1 MGVEP
6 SSENC
11 LQADVRGAGP
21 PLVLLHGLFAS
32 GSNLRAI
39 ASELSQT
46 HTVHSIDL
54 PLHGRSKAVRADS
67 IEAMARSVTVY
78 ADHNS
83 IVRPVIIG
91 HSLGG
96 KVAMSAVLSG
106 LQCSALI
113 VLDIAPVAYSPS
125 HQAVFEAV
133 QRVATLGL
141 TSRQAVRE
149 TLSSTLTDT
158 MIIDFLSTQLHK
170 DDDGRFAWKFEW
182 QGLKDHYDEFLAAP
196 VTDDANNTPSL
207 FIAGE
212 RSDYINAEGRIAIKS
227 LFPKSRIVTVKGA
240 GHWPHAQK
248 FEELMGILHY
258 FLEAV

>member
-6 SSENC
+6 SCENC

-32 GSNLRAI
+32 GSNLRAV
-39 ASELSQT
+39 AADLAQLY
-46 HTVHSIDL
+46 TVHSVDL
-54 PLHGRSKAVRADS
+54 PLHGKSKSVRADS
-67 IEAMARSVTVY
+67 IESMARSLMAY
-78 ADHNS
+78 LQDNS
-83 IVRPVIIG
+83 VFMPVVIG

-106 LQCSALI
+106 LQCKAL
-113 VLDIAPVAYSPS
+113 VVVDIAPVAYAPS
-125 HQAVFEAV
+125 HLLVFDAVE
-133 QRVATLGL
+133 RVAISALG
-141 TSRQAVRE
+141 SRQEVRGNMSE
-149 TLSSTLTDT
+149 TLADT
-158 MIIDFLSTQLHK
+158 TTIDFLMTQLQK
-170 DDDGRFAWKFEW
+170 GSDGCFQWKFDW
-182 QGLKDHYDEFLAAP
+182 QALRENYAALLAAP
-196 VTDDANNTPSL
+196 AISDSKQAPSL
-207 FIAGE
+207 FVAGE
-212 RSDYINAEGRIAIKS
+212 LSTYIDSRGRDAIKS